1 MAARLYKDAKH
12 FLTLSNFCSKNWVHF
27 AKTNYEMKKWLFKL
41 SILLNILFLLGWF
54 LSWISSPSYE
64 MGRLEKNLEIGY
76 FTGDSTIF
84 VLPKGLTVRN
94 ASQRGLAA
102 IGQFENERFQIVIT
116 SSDPSLI
123 RYDLPKDSFDTFGN
137 YYSADV
143 KKN

>member
-1 MAARLYKDAKH
+1 
-12 FLTLSNFCSKNWVHF
+12 
-27 AKTNYEMKKWLFKL
+27 
-41 SILLNILFLLGWF
+41 
-54 LSWISSPSYE
+54 